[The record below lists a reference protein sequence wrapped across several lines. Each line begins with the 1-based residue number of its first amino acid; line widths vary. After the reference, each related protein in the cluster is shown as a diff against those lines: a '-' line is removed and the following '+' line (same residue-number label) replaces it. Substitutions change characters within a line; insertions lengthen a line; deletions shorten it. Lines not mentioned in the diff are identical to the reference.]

1 MLAEGTL
8 APDFDVLAHDGSRVR
23 LSELAGQHVLVWF
36 YPWLN
41 FRRYRIPPD
50 QIRKLET
57 KNVVVLGATFMDVAD
72 NHAYHYKFSYSF
84 KVLSFP
90 TVTGDPWDAG
100 DLANPS
106 AVAYLIGPDR
116 QVIKAYANVEPH
128 THPAQVLADVT
139 AL

>member
-8 APDFDVLAHDGSRVR
+8 APDFDVLAHDGSRVH

-36 YPWLN
+36 HPSLDP
-41 FRRYRIPPD
+41 RRYRIPPD

-57 KNVVVLGATFMDVAD
+57 KNVVVLGATFMGVAE
-72 NHAYHYKFSYSF
+72 NRSYHSKYKLSF

-100 DLANPS
+100 DRANPS
-106 AVAYLIGPDR
+106 AVAYLLGPDR
-116 QVIKAYANVEPH
+116 HVVKAYANGAPH
-128 THPAQVLADVT
+128 TLPAQVLADVT